1 MVVGAATPDCEAGL
15 RLRCAVV
22 TPCPHLRLGPPFQAI
37 AFATRSSACSSRP
50 DRRLMGRKESSRQP
64 SRDETFIGLSPL
76 SAGYPVSK
84 REGVDCLLNAQQP
97 PGRRRAKGRPSLCMG
112 WSNTHITWSKHVGSR
127 DPGSARSADPFWPFC
142 RLAVITP

>member
-50 DRRLMGRKESSRQP
+50 DRRLMGRQESSRQP
-64 SRDETFIGLSPL
+64 SRDETFTEK
-76 SAGYPVSK
+76 APVTPFL
-84 REGVDCLLNAQQP
+84 REKA
-97 PGRRRAKGRPSLCMG
+97 
-112 WSNTHITWSKHVGSR
+112 
-127 DPGSARSADPFWPFC
+127 
-142 RLAVITP
+142 

>member
-37 AFATRSSACSSRP
+37 AFAARRSACSSRP

-64 SRDETFIGLSPL
+64 SRDETFTEK
-76 SAGYPVSK
+76 APVTPFL
-84 REGVDCLLNAQQP
+84 REKA
-97 PGRRRAKGRPSLCMG
+97 
-112 WSNTHITWSKHVGSR
+112 
-127 DPGSARSADPFWPFC
+127 
-142 RLAVITP
+142 

>member
-50 DRRLMGRKESSRQP
+50 DRRLMHGVTHGVPLGSLNEGSPRRVPLAKGPKTKE
-64 SRDETFIGLSPL
+64 PL
-76 SAGYPVSK
+76 RNTPKGYPY
-84 REGVDCLLNAQQP
+84 EGIPL
-97 PGRRRAKGRPSLCMG
+97 
-112 WSNTHITWSKHVGSR
+112 R
-127 DPGSARSADPFWPFC
+127 D
-142 RLAVITP
+142 TPKEYP